1 MYYLQV
7 QRKHFEV
14 RERVTGD
21 FFLRLSN
28 VFFLFF
34 SHRGMRTHIRMHIDK
49 KSGDYNEENY
59 ISCILDDD
67 STEIPP
73 AAAAGK
79 TPSPEIRE
87 QQKINVIKHEKMV
100 KSPDEDNSSQNGSE
114 SSVVSE
120 SK

>member
-1 MYYLQV
+1 MHYLQI

-14 RERVTGD
+14 RKRVAEKV
-21 FFLRLSN
+21 RLSN
-28 VFFLFF
+28 DFLYLN
-34 SHRGMRTHIRMHIDK
+34 RGMRTHIRMHIDK
-49 KSGDYNEENY
+49 KSGDFNEENY

-73 AAAAGK
+73 AAAGK

-87 QQKINVIKHEKMV
+87 KQKINVIKHAKMV
-100 KSPDEDNSSQNGSE
+100 KSPCADVFSQNGSDLTAI
-114 SSVVSE
+114 VE

>member
-1 MYYLQV
+1 
-7 QRKHFEV
+7 
-14 RERVTGD
+14 
-21 FFLRLSN
+21 
-28 VFFLFF
+28 
-34 SHRGMRTHIRMHIDK
+34 MRTHIRMHIDK

-73 AAAAGK
+73 AAAGK

-87 QQKINVIKHEKMV
+87 QQTINVIQHAKMA
-100 KSPDEDNSSQNGSE
+100 KSPDEDVSSQNGSE
-114 SSVVSE
+114 SSVIIE